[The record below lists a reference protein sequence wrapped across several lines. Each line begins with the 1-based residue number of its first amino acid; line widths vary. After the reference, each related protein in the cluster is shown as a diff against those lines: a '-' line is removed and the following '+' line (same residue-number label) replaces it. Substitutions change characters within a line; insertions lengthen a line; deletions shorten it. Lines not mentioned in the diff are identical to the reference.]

1 MSTTVLKH
9 DDVHDR
15 GQHLLQNFRLQ
26 LKDAQEVGV
35 VGGRNWEA
43 LVLTQPLEEEGQD
56 VVESSATASVYY
68 YICE

>member
-1 MSTTVLKH
+1 MSTTDLKH

-43 LVLTQPLEEEGQD
+43 LVLTQPLEEEG
-56 VVESSATASVYY
+56 
-68 YICE
+68 